1 MVSFYAS
8 QRTWLP
14 ELAESVPIDG
24 IPQLRPLQYQ
34 LRDPYISR
42 RSPETFTAQSHFA
55 FPELS
60 RLVCSLLVAI
70 LLTGCSDLLSFF
82 SLIISQ
88 VPLLAR
94 CTSLPVFPFS
104 QTNLCFI
111 PFLEFVLF
119 VFPIRPP
126 RPPGFPL
133 RTSAAGAI
141 APRGIV
147 ILLGLRPIFIPT
159 TPADDQPAL
168 CCTPSHLVSTVY
180 SHAATFIL
188 MSQ

>member
-1 MVSFYAS
+1 
-8 QRTWLP
+8 LP

-34 LRDPYISR
+34 LRHPYISR

-126 RPPGFPL
+126 
-133 RTSAAGAI
+133 AH
-141 APRGIV
+141 
-147 ILLGLRPIFIPT
+147 
-159 TPADDQPAL
+159 PAFLYAQAQPARL
-168 CCTPSHLVSTVY
+168 HRVGSSFSLASVQY
-180 SHAATFIL
+180 SYLPPLPMT
-188 MSQ
+188 SQHSVVLRVISCRRYTRMQLRLS

>member
-1 MVSFYAS
+1 
-8 QRTWLP
+8 
-14 ELAESVPIDG
+14 
-24 IPQLRPLQYQ
+24 
-34 LRDPYISR
+34 
-42 RSPETFTAQSHFA
+42 
-55 FPELS
+55 
-60 RLVCSLLVAI
+60 
-70 LLTGCSDLLSFF
+70 LLSFF
-82 SLIISQ
+82 SLITSQ
-88 VPLLAR
+88 VPFLAR

-119 VFPIRPP
+119 VFSIRPP
-126 RPPGFPL
+126 SPPGFPL

-147 ILLGLRPIFIPT
+147 ILLRLRPILIPT

-180 SHAATFIL
+180 SHACSYVYLNVSIDL
-188 MSQ
+188 